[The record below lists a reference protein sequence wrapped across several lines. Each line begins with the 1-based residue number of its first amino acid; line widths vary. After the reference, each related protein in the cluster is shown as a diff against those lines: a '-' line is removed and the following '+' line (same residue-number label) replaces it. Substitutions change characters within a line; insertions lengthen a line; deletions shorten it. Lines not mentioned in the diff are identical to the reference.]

1 MTFTSFHV
9 LSLLE
14 QKGGYWLTSGRMG
27 KYQAILSGNSTLK
40 LHVTL
45 ALNPASLLP
54 TVAAQ
59 PPEHEQTGLKQTG
72 LNTQP
77 LAEPD
82 VDLFMDGSSFT
93 DQGRGR
99 SRYVVKT
106 LCVFLP
112 HSLQDLRSPTRNQAC
127 TPCMEVQSLNHWTA
141 REVLWC

>member
-1 MTFTSFHV
+1 M
-9 LSLLE
+9 LSSLK

-54 TVAAQ
+54 MVAAQ

-82 VDLFMDGSSFT
+82 VDLFMDGSSFMG
-93 DQGRGR
+93 QGRGR
-99 SRYVVKT
+99 IRYVVKT
-106 LCVFLP
+106 LCVFFFATQPTRSSFPNQGSIL
-112 HSLQDLRSPTRNQAC
+112 HSLQWKCR
-127 TPCMEVQSLNHWTA
+127 
-141 REVLWC
+141 VLTTGPPGKSCAANP

>member
-1 MTFTSFHV
+1 
-9 LSLLE
+9 
-14 QKGGYWLTSGRMG
+14 MG

-99 SRYVVKT
+99 IRYVVKT

-112 HSLQDLRSPTRNQAC
+112 HSLQDLRSPTRNQTC
-127 TPCMEVQSLNHWTA
+127 TPCSGSAES
-141 REVLWC
+141 

>member
-54 TVAAQ
+54 TVAA
-59 PPEHEQTGLKQTG
+59 
-72 LNTQP
+72 
-77 LAEPD
+77 D
-82 VDLFMDGSSFT
+82 SSSSILLSQDRF
-93 DQGRGR
+93 GY
-99 SRYVVKT
+99 SRFF
-106 LCVFLP
+106 VFPYKL
-112 HSLQDLRSPTRNQAC
+112 
-127 TPCMEVQSLNHWTA
+127 
-141 REVLWC
+141 

>member
-1 MTFTSFHV
+1 
-9 LSLLE
+9 
-14 QKGGYWLTSGRMG
+14 MG

-82 VDLFMDGSSFT
+82 VDLFMDGSSSM

-99 SRYVVKT
+99 IRYVVKT
-106 LCVFLP
+106 LSVFLP
-112 HSLQDLRSPTRNQAC
+112 HSLQDLRSRTRAQFC
-127 TPCMEVQSLNHWTA
+127 IPCSGTA
-141 REVLWC
+141 ES

>member
-1 MTFTSFHV
+1 
-9 LSLLE
+9 
-14 QKGGYWLTSGRMG
+14 MG
-27 KYQAILSGNSTLK
+27 KYQAILLGNSTLK

-54 TVAAQ
+54 MVAAQ

-82 VDLFMDGSSFT
+82 VDLFMDGSSFM
-93 DQGRGR
+93 DQGRGCIQ
-99 SRYVVKT
+99 YVVKT
-106 LCVFLP
+106 LCVFATQP
-112 HSLQDLRSPTRNQAC
+112 TRSSFPNQGSNPDSLQRKC
-127 TPCMEVQSLNHWTA
+127 SLNPWTS